1 MKLIKLFFLFL
12 LLTTTILNAEYL
24 RSIRLGS
31 FPTQEAAERSLQ
43 EVNAFIHEHYEIVEL
58 MQENEFQ
65 FKSRMSG
72 KYYITLVEP
81 FRDREVLQ
89 TVLDVLRL
97 SYPDI
102 YVTKLKSLPM
112 KEERLDVSVVEEK
125 AEEKTE
131 EKNIPSDEITLEA
144 NDIVETIYV
153 EEESPNELDLPKE
166 RLFET
171 PEEERVVKKELIVS
185 EKELAQPDVQES
197 ASFSYAWL
205 ITFIEFF
212 IILILIR
219 YTLKYKKENETYIN
233 KEMIYSEKLNKV
245 STDVTTKDKLLS
257 HVSHELRTPMTAI
270 MGLTHLVLES
280 ELTKLQKDYILKI
293 ESSSEH
299 LLNLINDIL
308 DVSKIQAGELK
319 LEKSEFNIND
329 IFEYVFSVNA
339 MNAKRN
345 ATTFSMDVALD
356 IPSKVVGDSLRLGQ
370 VLINLIGNAVKFTHD
385 GEVSLSVRKVS
396 AVSDTIKLE
405 FSVIDTGIGM
415 TEEQVNNIFNSYY
428 QAEESTSR
436 EFGGTG
442 LGLAISKELVEMM
455 GGEIKVSS
463 EKGVGTTFTF
473 SVVLKLKDPENKRYY
488 RLPSSSMLN
497 KKILIVDSSN
507 KNVISLIKSL
517 GYFNYKTNAIPS
529 FEESVI
535 ENQIKFDIVIINQ
548 YNLTKQA
555 VNAIYAMKK
564 SMNTKLV
571 VLNEIY
577 SGLNKDILGDIS
589 IDAYL
594 QVPSTQQSVLNMI
607 VDLYVSKNLD
617 KRSRKTSMKDKLK
630 VMSKKKILIAEDNDV
645 NQKVILGL
653 LSQTGIELTFV
664 DDGHEALDLVK
675 KDIHFDLVIMD
686 INMPK
691 MNGYEAAREIRKTS
705 KYNSLPILALTG
717 DVTDEAV
724 SKARESGMQGH
735 ISKPI
740 IIDIFYKK
748 IFDAL
753 NAKTIDLVNHE
764 KIEFQ
769 KEHKDDGYNELSI
782 SVGLARCEG
791 DKEFYKSILKDFK
804 SMYINSAISLEELC
818 NNKSFKEARRM
829 SMDIKDVALNIG
841 AYNLC
846 ESAAGMEYEFEKGER
861 SNWRE
866 LISYYENILNILFKD
881 IDKYLK
887 EA

>member
-12 LLTTTILNAEYL
+12 LLSTTVLNAEYL

-31 FPTQEAAERSLQ
+31 FPTQEAADKSLKKLD
-43 EVNAFIHEHYEIVEL
+43 AFIREHNEIIEL

-72 KYYITLVEP
+72 KYYITLAEP
-81 FRDREVLQ
+81 FTDREVLQ
-89 TVLDVLRL
+89 TVLDILRL

-102 YVTKLKSLPM
+102 YVTKLKSLPK
-112 KEERLDVSVVEEK
+112 KEEILDVSVVEEK
-125 AEEKTE
+125 H
-131 EKNIPSDEITLEA
+131 IPSDEMSLDSIK
-144 NDIVETIYV
+144 IVEKIYA
-153 EEESPNELDLPKE
+153 EENSSIEPELPKE
-166 RLFET
+166 ILSQRAQK
-171 PEEERVVKKELIVS
+171 EEVVKELVVS
-185 EKELAQPDVQES
+185 EKVVPQAAVKVSSSS
-197 ASFSYAWL
+197 AYAWL
-205 ITFIEFF
+205 IAFVEFF
-212 IILILIR
+212 IIIILIR
-219 YTLKYKKENETYIN
+219 YILKYKKENETYIN

-245 STDVTTKDKLLS
+245 SDDVTTKDKLLS

-319 LEKSEFNIND
+319 LEKSEFNLND

-370 VLINLIGNAVKFTHD
+370 VLINLIGNAVKFTHN
-385 GEVSLSVRKVS
+385 GEVSLLVRKVS
-396 AVSDTIKLE
+396 TVSDTIKLE
-405 FSVIDTGIGM
+405 FSVTDTGIGM
-415 TEEQVNNIFNSYY
+415 TEDQVSNIFNSYY

-436 EFGGTG
+436 KFGGTG

-455 GGEIKVSS
+455 GGELKVSS

-473 SVVLKLKDPENKRYY
+473 TVVLNLKDPENKRYY

-555 VNAIYAMKK
+555 LNAINAMKK

-577 SGLNKDILGDIS
+577 SGLNMDILDDVS
-589 IDAYL
+589 VDAYL

-607 VDLYVSKNLD
+607 VDLYVAKNLD

-630 VMSKKKILIAEDNDV
+630 VMSRKKILIAEDNDV

-664 DDGHEALDLVK
+664 DDGQEALDLVK

-724 SKARESGMQGH
+724 SKAHESGMQGH

-753 NAKTIDLVNHE
+753 SAKTIDLVNHE
-764 KIEFQ
+764 KIELQ
-769 KEHKDDGYNELSI
+769 KKHKDDGYNELSI
-782 SVGLARCEG
+782 SVGLARCDG

-804 SMYINSAISLEELC
+804 SMYINSAIELEELC
-818 NNKSFKEARRM
+818 SHNKFKEARRM

>member
-1 MKLIKLFFLFL
+1 M
-12 LLTTTILNAEYL
+12 
-24 RSIRLGS
+24 
-31 FPTQEAAERSLQ
+31 
-43 EVNAFIHEHYEIVEL
+43 
-58 MQENEFQ
+58 
-65 FKSRMSG
+65 
-72 KYYITLVEP
+72 
-81 FRDREVLQ
+81 
-89 TVLDVLRL
+89 
-97 SYPDI
+97 
-102 YVTKLKSLPM
+102 
-112 KEERLDVSVVEEK
+112 
-125 AEEKTE
+125 
-131 EKNIPSDEITLEA
+131 
-144 NDIVETIYV
+144 
-153 EEESPNELDLPKE
+153 
-166 RLFET
+166 
-171 PEEERVVKKELIVS
+171 
-185 EKELAQPDVQES
+185 
-197 ASFSYAWL
+197 
-205 ITFIEFF
+205 
-212 IILILIR
+212 
-219 YTLKYKKENETYIN
+219 
-233 KEMIYSEKLNKV
+233 
-245 STDVTTKDKLLS
+245 S